1 MTDIFLPND
10 QKIEVEQGVVFVGAN
25 GSGKTRLGSWIE
37 TDSPSKKN
45 VHRITAQKSLDMP
58 DDCSPIDTE
67 RALKQLFWGNPDA
80 ADEQELVYKL
90 SRKFQNRPNT
100 FPVNDYKELFT
111 YIFSEHNK
119 EASDYLI
126 ESKKTDKKVDTP
138 DTLLDR
144 IIATWEE
151 IIPHRKLI
159 INGTNILVT
168 NPTIN
173 EKYKSSEMSDGER
186 VLFYLIGRCLCVPPK
201 SIIVIDEPELHLHK
215 TIQYAL
221 WNKIEKLKKDC
232 VFIYLTHDV
241 EFAASRVEFKKIWL
255 KSYNGSNN
263 WEWQD
268 IGNEIDLPEEL
279 LLEVYGNRKKVLFIE
294 GDNGSY
300 DVKFFRNMFS
310 DFFVK
315 PVESCENVINYTKAL
330 RKNTN
335 FHQLEVFG
343 LVDRDRRT
351 NEEVESLQKNG
362 IYTLKVAEIENIFA
376 VPKILKIVCEK
387 LNADYSVILENIK
400 KVVFKKLNN
409 ELDVQISERAVEEIK
424 FLIKGLDIK
433 SKSKV
438 ELETNFANRLKG
450 INVSEIYEG
459 IEKKFKTIIKDSNY
473 DELLSFYNRKTIAS
487 CIGGELGLK
496 KDELP
501 AWVVRISN
509 SDDKKLVNEIKNV
522 VKDYIDNDLSKLIT
536 IEQ

>member
-1 MTDIFLPND
+1 M
-10 QKIEVEQGVVFVGAN
+10 
-25 GSGKTRLGSWIE
+25 
-37 TDSPSKKN
+37 
-45 VHRITAQKSLDMP
+45 
-58 DDCSPIDTE
+58 
-67 RALKQLFWGNPDA
+67 
-80 ADEQELVYKL
+80 
-90 SRKFQNRPNT
+90 
-100 FPVNDYKELFT
+100 
-111 YIFSEHNK
+111 
-119 EASDYLI
+119 
-126 ESKKTDKKVDTP
+126 
-138 DTLLDR
+138 
-144 IIATWEE
+144 
-151 IIPHRKLI
+151 
-159 INGTNILVT
+159 
-168 NPTIN
+168 
-173 EKYKSSEMSDGER
+173 
-186 VLFYLIGRCLCVPPK
+186 IGRCLCVPPK